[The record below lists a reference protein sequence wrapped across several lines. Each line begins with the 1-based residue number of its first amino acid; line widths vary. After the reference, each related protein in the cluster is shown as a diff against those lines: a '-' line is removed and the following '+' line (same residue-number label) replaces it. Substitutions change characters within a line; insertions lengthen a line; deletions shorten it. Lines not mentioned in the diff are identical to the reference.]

1 MSTRTTA
8 APIRA
13 DATLLHPMTTLN
25 TLSGCVTRY
34 DPQALPVSAAQ
45 AIVLQWVTPLAASE
59 RVPLA
64 DALARVL
71 AADVISPIDVPAHDN
86 SAMDGYA
93 FDGAAL
99 EAAHESSRV
108 ADAETLTLNVAGKA
122 FAGHPYTGAI
132 APDACVR
139 IMTGAPMP
147 AGCDTVVPQE
157 HVKRNGPDD
166 GRIAFA
172 AHAVTRGANRRRRG
186 EDLAKGG
193 VALHAGR
200 VLRASDIGLF
210 ASLGLTDVEVKQRLR
225 VAYFSTGDELRSPGE
240 PLDAGCI
247 YDSNRYTLGA
257 MLKRLDVEAIDLGM
271 VRDEPAALAATLK
284 LAAERADVVLTSGGV
299 SVGEADF
306 TRAQLQKL
314 GDVAF
319 WGLAMRPGRPLAFGR
334 IWSGGTPGAGHAA
347 LLFGL
352 PGNPVATM
360 VTFYQIV
367 RPALLAMAGAAPQ
380 PVPLIP
386 ARCEAAVKKRPGR
399 TEFQRGR
406 AHRGEDGQW
415 RVAPTDSQSSGAL
428 STMSEAN
435 CFIVLAHEAADLDA
449 GDAVDIML
457 FDGLV

>member
-1 MSTRTTA
+1 
-8 APIRA
+8 
-13 DATLLHPMTTLN
+13 MTTHN
-25 TLSGCVTRY
+25 TLSGCVTQY

-45 AIVLQWVTPLAASE
+45 AIVLQWVTPITASE
-59 RVPLA
+59 RVPLP

-71 AADVISPIDVPAHDN
+71 AHDVISPIDVPAHDN

-99 EAAHESSRV
+99 AA
-108 ADAETLTLNVAGKA
+108 ATGMLTLNIAGKA
-122 FAGHPYTGAI
+122 FAGHPFTGEM
-132 APDACVR
+132 PPGACVR

-157 HVKRNGPDD
+157 NTQREGDSVT
-166 GRIAFA
+166 FA
-172 AHAVTRGANRRRRG
+172 ANAVSRSANRRRKG
-186 EDLAKGG
+186 EDLAKGRA
-193 VALHAGR
+193 ALRAGR
-200 VLRASDIGLF
+200 MLRASDIGLL
-210 ASLGLTDVEVKQRLR
+210 ASLGIVDVDVKQRLR
-225 VAYFSTGDELRSPGE
+225 VAYFSTGDELRTPGS

-284 LAAERADVVLTSGGV
+284 AAAQSADVVLTSGGV
-299 SVGEADF
+299 SVGDADF
-306 TRAQLQKL
+306 TRTQLQTL
-314 GDVAF
+314 GDVEF

-334 IWSGGTPGAGHAA
+334 IWSGGQPGAGHPA

-386 ARCEAAVKKRPGR
+386 ARCEIPIKKRPGR
-399 TEFQRGR
+399 TEFQRG
-406 AHRGEDGQW
+406 
-415 RVAPTDSQSSGAL
+415 VAVRDNEGHWLVTPTGSQSSGAL

-435 CFIVLAHEAADLDA
+435 CFIVLAHEAASLDA
-449 GDAVDIML
+449 GDTVDIML